1 MIQNLEVE
9 QIVLGS
15 ILMRPDATYAVDLLQ
30 IDDFSEQ
37 AHRLIFEMMEAKVAE
52 GRMPT
57 PVILAPH
64 FQNDRVGE
72 ISVAQYLARIM
83 PRAAPLEH
91 LPDYIRTLKEYTGRR
106 IMMVLAAQMTETAKS
121 INQSILNFNE
131 EAVGAL
137 DAINA
142 DMRRGKK
149 TSFSI
154 GEITADHL
162 ARLKAGEKPNMIDT
176 GLVDLNRDIGGWPR
190 GELTILAGR
199 PSMGKT
205 TVAASAMRQAA
216 QKGVSSLFF
225 SMEMAGDPIS
235 ARMMSDAVFNSQTPI
250 HYKKILRGELQAW
263 DFERLERAQERLAGL
278 PLRIDEQVGLTA
290 TEIGVRARRYQ
301 DELGRTGKRLDVLFV
316 DHLGF
321 MRSSDRYSGNK
332 VHETGEKTQSLKALA
347 KSLDV
352 AIVGLCQLNRGLEGR
367 ENKRPQLHDLRDS
380 GNIEEDAD
388 TVLFAY
394 REAYYL
400 GRIQHSDP
408 AEDQERLQRLEAT
421 ENIVEIMG
429 AKTRNGPV
437 FVRKLFA
444 DMGSNAVRD
453 LAA

>member
-1 MIQNLEVE
+1 MIKNVEVE

-15 ILMRPDATYAVDLLQ
+15 ILMRPEATYAVDLLQ
-30 IDDFSEQ
+30 IDDFSED

-72 ISVAQYLARIM
+72 ITIAQYLARIM
-83 PRAAPLEH
+83 PLAAPLEH
-91 LPDYIRTLKEYTGRR
+91 VPDYIRTLKEYTGRR
-106 IMMVLAAQMTETAKS
+106 VMLALADQMSQTAKA
-121 INQSILNFNE
+121 INQSILEFNE

-176 GLVDLNRDIGGWPR
+176 GLIDLNREIGGWPR

-216 QKGVSSLFF
+216 QKGVTSLFF
-225 SMEMAGDPIS
+225 SMEMAGDPVS
-235 ARMMSDAVFNSQTPI
+235 ARMLSDAVFNSQTPI
-250 HYKKILRGELQAW
+250 HYKKILRGELQPW
-263 DFERLERAQERLAGL
+263 DFDRLDKAQERLADL

-301 DELGRTGKRLDVLFV
+301 DELARTGRRLDVLFV

-352 AIVGLCQLNRGLEGR
+352 AVVGLCQLNRGLEGR

-408 AEDQERLQRLEAT
+408 EEEQERLARLDAT
-421 ENIVEIMG
+421 ENIIEILG